1 MRFYFPHNPYF
12 EGITIDTFVSLR
24 KKLETRIEDTQQKCF
39 ICGIEKNTFN
49 RTLDRTAFQLHIKVD
64 QNLWNYI
71 YFIMYVWEQDKDD
84 DDGLESYV
92 RKCISNND
100 LTWFPMNK
108 AIRLAQHQEK
118 GDVTSLKY
126 RFRKDMERTEQV
138 LYSRMLEVKDQISRT
153 IARVEKAL
161 EYEQD
166 ADNRRSRTQAKSVRG
181 SDRKMQNGEDN
192 TDSITSQSQR
202 RKSVKDE
209 ALSVKPK
216 SASPR
221 ARSPLIAGIKSATAL
236 DADILGQ
243 MHLRM
248 VSISGLLIPPSF
260 IQYLS
265 VKVISDYDLSIL
277 SPLPNLQSV
286 ASLSK
291 PGTPNISLGVN
302 ENPTELSNAQ
312 VSYRSK
318 AVEKV
323 SSSIKNTKSSFILNR
338 PLTGERNTKDSAA
351 FSSEL
356 EALNL
361 ISSAPSLTYQDDSKK
376 MQLRFDLLNN
386 PPTLIHQGSLPK
398 SDLSKI
404 RVKVQI
410 MFNLAKFYQENFKLN
425 LVEESLSHTDFLFL
439 GGVSIPLTTLI
450 TKAHEGK
457 LLDVSFAQTCVEISF
472 PDLTGLETEKQ
483 AFFMNH
489 GIDLSVVD
497 EDTKESVET
506 NKQTNFNYRRR
517 KSSSRG
523 FVLLLPSNDSC
534 TLTVSSMAS
543 HKLLQDWAFIKSIK

>member
-302 ENPTELSNAQ
+302 ENPTDLSNAQ

>member
-1 MRFYFPHNPYF
+1 
-12 EGITIDTFVSLR
+12 
-24 KKLETRIEDTQQKCF
+24 
-39 ICGIEKNTFN
+39 
-49 RTLDRTAFQLHIKVD
+49 
-64 QNLWNYI
+64 
-71 YFIMYVWEQDKDD
+71 MYVWEQDKDD

-221 ARSPLIAGIKSATAL
+221 ARSPLITGIKSATAL

-338 PLTGERNTKDSAA
+338 PLTGERSTKDSAA

-361 ISSAPSLTYQDDSKK
+361 ISSAPSITYQDDSKK

-410 MFNLAKFYQENFKLN
+410 MFNLAKFYQENFNLN

-483 AFFMNH
+483 AFFTNH